1 MPSWQGRQAFELH
14 GGLPVRIRNGF
25 LILPGGY
32 AGAQRKPENRGYDCN
47 MKTTVTSLDFGTSKI
62 VTLVAEN
69 SGAQRCDIVG
79 AGIVTYNGFL
89 EDGWNNPAEIDD
101 CIREAISQ
109 AEQQSHHKIREVN
122 IGVPGAFTK
131 VYVTEAR
138 VSLTGADPHVTAS
151 DVRAVFKKATEN
163 LGLETLPGEIINSSP
178 AWFRVDDGKK
188 TLEPVGLKGRE
199 LTALISFVIGNRF
212 FLDDVTTRLRNMD
225 IKPKHFFSTPAGEA
239 MLYLPEEDRDRTAVL
254 IDIGYLNTEVM
265 AVEGDALIFH
275 KCIDIG
281 GGHIAADLSGAL
293 DISFKNAEE
302 KIKQPFIYSMS
313 ATPETYEIPAMNDQP
328 ARSFTRDEVAPIIT
342 GRVDEIAEEIKK
354 ALEESGVK
362 LGNWSNIYL
371 TGGGVAFNR
380 GGKDYLSSKLGRP
393 VRDTPKR
400 TVKMSSPIYTST
412 MGLMDLII
420 DTMEQQRQPA
430 SGVAGKLGEFFKS
443 LVGG

>member
-1 MPSWQGRQAFELH
+1 
-14 GGLPVRIRNGF
+14 
-25 LILPGGY
+25 
-32 AGAQRKPENRGYDCN
+32 
-47 MKTTVTSLDFGTSKI
+47 MKTTVTSIDFGTNKI
-62 VTLVAEN
+62 VALVAEN
-69 SGAQRCDIVG
+69 STATRCDIVG

-89 EDGWNNPAEIDD
+89 ADGWNNPGEIDD
-101 CIREAISQ
+101 CLREAIMQ
-109 AEQQSHHKIREVN
+109 AETQSHRKIREVN

-138 VSLTGADPHVTAS
+138 VSLTGPDPHVTAS
-151 DVRAVFKKATEN
+151 DVRAIFAEAQKN
-163 LGLETLPGEIINSSP
+163 LGELPGEIIHFSP

-188 TLEPVGLKGRE
+188 MLQAVGVKGRE
-199 LTALISFVIGNRF
+199 LTAMISFVTANKF
-212 FLDDVTTRLRNMD
+212 FIDDVSTRLANMGV
-225 IKPKHFFSTPAGEA
+225 KPKNFFSTPAGEA

-254 IDIGYLNTEVM
+254 IDVGYLNTEVM

-281 GGHIAADLSGAL
+281 GGHIAADLAEKL

-302 KIKQPFIYSMS
+302 KIKQHFVYSMS
-313 ATPETYEIPAMNDQP
+313 ATPETYEIPATADQP
-328 ARSFTRDEVAPIIT
+328 AQSFTREQVSPIIT
-342 GRVDEIAEEIKK
+342 ARVDELAAEIKQT
-354 ALEESGVK
+354 LEESGVK
-362 LGNWSNIYL
+362 LGNWSNVYL
-371 TGGGVAFNR
+371 TGGGIAFNR

-400 TVKMSSPIYTST
+400 TVKMSSPIYSST

-430 SGVAGKLGEFFKS
+430 SGLAGKISDFFRS

>member
-1 MPSWQGRQAFELH
+1 
-14 GGLPVRIRNGF
+14 
-25 LILPGGY
+25 
-32 AGAQRKPENRGYDCN
+32 

-89 EDGWNNPAEIDD
+89 ADGWNNPAEIDD

-138 VSLTGADPHVTAS
+138 VSLTGADPHVTAN

-281 GGHIAADLSGAL
+281 GGHIAADLSEAL

-302 KIKQPFIYSMS
+302 KIKQPFVYSMS
-313 ATPETYEIPAMNDQP
+313 ATPETYEIPAMNEQP

-342 GRVDEIAEEIKK
+342 ARVDEIATEIKK

-362 LGNWSNIYL
+362 LGNWSNVYL

-393 VRDTPKR
+393 VRETPKR
-400 TVKMSSPIYTST
+400 TVKMSSPIYSST

>member
-1 MPSWQGRQAFELH
+1 
-14 GGLPVRIRNGF
+14 
-25 LILPGGY
+25 
-32 AGAQRKPENRGYDCN
+32 

-79 AGIVTYNGFL
+79 AGIVSYDGFL
-89 EDGWNNPAEIDD
+89 EDGWNNPFEIDG
-101 CIREAISQ
+101 CIREAITQ

-122 IGVPGAFTK
+122 VGVPGAFTK

-138 VSLTGADPHVTAS
+138 VSLTGADPHVTAN
-151 DVRAVFKKATEN
+151 DVRAIFKKAMEN
-163 LGLETLPGEIINSSP
+163 LGLETLPGEIINSTP

-212 FLDDVTTRLRNMD
+212 FLDDVNTRLNNMD

-281 GGHIAADLSGAL
+281 GGHIAADLAEQL
-293 DISFKNAEE
+293 DISFRNAEE
-302 KIKQPFIYSMS
+302 KIKQPFVYSMS
-313 ATPETYEIPAMNDQP
+313 AKPETYEIPATGDQP
-328 ARSFTRDEVAPIIT
+328 ARSFTRDEVAPVIT
-342 GRVDEIAEEIKK
+342 ARVDEIAEEIKK

-362 LGNWSNIYL
+362 LGNWSNVYL
-371 TGGGVAFNR
+371 TGGGIAINK
-380 GGKDYLSSKLGRP
+380 GGRDYLSAKLGRP
-393 VRDTPKR
+393 VRETPKR

-412 MGLMDLII
+412 MGLMDLVI

-430 SGVAGKLGEFFKS
+430 KGMLGKAGEFFRS

>member
-1 MPSWQGRQAFELH
+1 
-14 GGLPVRIRNGF
+14 
-25 LILPGGY
+25 
-32 AGAQRKPENRGYDCN
+32 

-138 VSLTGADPHVTAS
+138 VSLTGADPHVTAN

-163 LGLETLPGEIINSSP
+163 LGLETLPGEIIHSSP

-265 AVEGDALIFH
+265 AVEGDAMIFH
-275 KCIDIG
+275 KCIDLG
-281 GGHIAADLSGAL
+281 GGHIAADLAEAL

-302 KIKQPFIYSMS
+302 KIKQPFVYSQS
-313 ATPETYEIPAMNDQP
+313 ATPETYEIPAMNEQP

-342 GRVDEIAEEIKK
+342 ARVDEIAAEIKK

-362 LGNWSNIYL
+362 LGNWSNVYL

-380 GGKDYLSSKLGRP
+380 GGKDYLSAKLGRP

-430 SGVAGKLGEFFKS
+430 KGLIGKGKEFFKS

>member
-1 MPSWQGRQAFELH
+1 
-14 GGLPVRIRNGF
+14 
-25 LILPGGY
+25 
-32 AGAQRKPENRGYDCN
+32 

-138 VSLTGADPHVTAS
+138 VSLTGADPHVTAN

-265 AVEGDALIFH
+265 AVEGDAMIFH
-275 KCIDIG
+275 KCIDLG
-281 GGHIAADLSGAL
+281 GGHIAADLAEAL

-302 KIKQPFIYSMS
+302 KIKQPFVYSQS
-313 ATPETYEIPAMNDQP
+313 ATPETYEIPAMNEQP

-342 GRVDEIAEEIKK
+342 ARVDEIAAEIKK
-354 ALEESGVK
+354 ALDESGVK
-362 LGNWSNIYL
+362 LGNWSNVYL

-380 GGKDYLSSKLGRP
+380 GGKDYLSAKLGRP

-430 SGVAGKLGEFFKS
+430 KGLIGKGKEFFKS

>member
-1 MPSWQGRQAFELH
+1 
-14 GGLPVRIRNGF
+14 
-25 LILPGGY
+25 
-32 AGAQRKPENRGYDCN
+32 

-122 IGVPGAFTK
+122 IGVPGAFTR

-151 DVRAVFKKATEN
+151 DVRAIFKKATEN
-163 LGLETLPGEIINSSP
+163 LGLENLPGEIINSSP

-281 GGHIAADLSGAL
+281 GGHIAADLSEAL

-302 KIKQPFIYSMS
+302 KIKQPFVYSMS
-313 ATPETYEIPAMNDQP
+313 ATPETYEIPAMNEQP
-328 ARSFTRDEVAPIIT
+328 ARSFARDEVAPIIT
-342 GRVDEIAEEIKK
+342 ARVDEIAAEIKK

-362 LGNWSNIYL
+362 LGNWSNVYL

-400 TVKMSSPIYTST
+400 TVKMSSPIYSST

-430 SGVAGKLGEFFKS
+430 SGVAGKIGEFFKS

>member
-1 MPSWQGRQAFELH
+1 
-14 GGLPVRIRNGF
+14 
-25 LILPGGY
+25 
-32 AGAQRKPENRGYDCN
+32 

-79 AGIVTYNGFL
+79 AGIVTYDGFL
-89 EDGWNNPAEIDD
+89 EDGWNNPFEIDG
-101 CIREAISQ
+101 CIREAITQ

-138 VSLTGADPHVTAS
+138 VSLTGADPHVTAN
-151 DVRAVFKKATEN
+151 DVRAIFKKAMEN
-163 LGLETLPGEIINSSP
+163 LGLESLPGEIINSTP

-212 FLDDVTTRLRNMD
+212 FLDDVTTRLNNMG

-281 GGHIAADLSGAL
+281 GGHIAADLAEQL

-302 KIKQPFIYSMS
+302 KIKQPFVYAMS
-313 ATPETYEIPAMNDQP
+313 AKPETYEIPATGDQP
-328 ARSFTRDEVAPIIT
+328 ARSFTRDEVAPVIT
-342 GRVDEIAEEIKK
+342 ARVDEIAEEIKK

-362 LGNWSNIYL
+362 LGNWSNVYL
-371 TGGGVAFNR
+371 TGGGIAINK
-380 GGKDYLSSKLGRP
+380 GGRDYLSAKLGRP
-393 VRDTPKR
+393 VRETPKR

-430 SGVAGKLGEFFKS
+430 KGMLGKAGEFFRS

>member
-1 MPSWQGRQAFELH
+1 MPSWHLRTSIELQGGSASAEEKVSREH
-14 GGLPVRIRNGF
+14 SGV
-25 LILPGGY
+25 Y
-32 AGAQRKPENRGYDCN
+32 AGTREGRITGGIDN

-89 EDGWNNPAEIDD
+89 EDGWNNPAEIDS

-131 VYVTEAR
+131 VFVTEAR
-138 VSLTGADPHVTAS
+138 VSLTGADPHVTAN

-163 LGLETLPGEIINSSP
+163 LGLNNLQGEIINSSP

-225 IKPKHFFSTPAGEA
+225 VKPKHFFSTPAGEA

-254 IDIGYLNTEVM
+254 IDIGYLNTEIM
-265 AVEGDALIFH
+265 AVEGDALLFH

-281 GGHIAADLSGAL
+281 GGHIAADLSETL

-302 KIKQPFIYSMS
+302 KIKQPFVYSMS
-313 ATPETYEIPAMNDQP
+313 ATPETYEIPAINEQ
-328 ARSFTRDEVAPIIT
+328 AGRTFTRDEVAPIIT
-342 GRVDEIAEEIKK
+342 ARVDEIAAEIKK
-354 ALEESGVK
+354 ALDESGVK
-362 LGNWSNIYL
+362 LGNWSNVYL
-371 TGGGVAFNR
+371 TGGGLAFNR
-380 GGKDYLSSKLGRP
+380 GGKEYLSSKLGRP

-400 TVKMSSPIYTST
+400 TVKMSSPIYSST

-430 SGVAGKLGEFFKS
+430 TGLVGKVGEFFKS
-443 LVGG
+443 LVGA

>member
-1 MPSWQGRQAFELH
+1 
-14 GGLPVRIRNGF
+14 
-25 LILPGGY
+25 
-32 AGAQRKPENRGYDCN
+32 

-151 DVRAVFKKATEN
+151 DVRAIFKRATEN
-163 LGLETLPGEIINSSP
+163 LGLETLPGEIIHSSP

-275 KCIDIG
+275 KCIDLG
-281 GGHIAADLSGAL
+281 GGHIAADLSEGL
-293 DISFKNAEE
+293 DISFRNAEE
-302 KIKQPFIYSMS
+302 KIKQCFVYSQS

-342 GRVDEIAEEIKK
+342 ARVDEIAAEIKK
-354 ALEESGVK
+354 AIEESGVK
-362 LGNWSNIYL
+362 LGNWSNVYV

-400 TVKMSSPIYTST
+400 TVKMSSPIYSST